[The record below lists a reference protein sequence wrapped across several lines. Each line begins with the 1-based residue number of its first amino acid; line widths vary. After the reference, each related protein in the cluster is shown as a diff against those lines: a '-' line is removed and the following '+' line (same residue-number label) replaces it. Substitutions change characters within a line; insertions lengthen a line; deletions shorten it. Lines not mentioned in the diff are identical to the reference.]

1 MSVNDWSDEIT
12 SLDHL
17 PAKLWHRANLPPT
30 RSVPLTPLL
39 VGTSADP
46 RVACT
51 ARLHRPEPW
60 TADRLSLRRREEERH
75 SKKVKETSKN
85 HVVVK
90 RRFPPVPMSA
100 SVPGAMLGVTAT
112 KSVPGTGR
120 GSARRTCSVRT
131 RLTPTSQVAA
141 FGAIGT
147 ATTKTGARFGH
158 HPKFHRPHLA
168 FTARRFIRPAAAKAE
183 DLPVSFLDDEQWN
196 DVVANANSSE
206 GGDDE
211 DGAAMASNSD
221 YAAGESNL
229 EYDRSFAVWICMAV
243 SAVVYSV
250 PFGFVRWNLSSLAP
264 LVWWQLGLSTAV
276 GTAMAMP
283 LIAAITK
290 PAATHDVNFP
300 IFARASFGVRGTCWA
315 FPKSRTTVFPIQD

>member
-100 SVPGAMLGVTAT
+100 SVPGAMLGVTA
-112 KSVPGTGR
+112 
-120 GSARRTCSVRT
+120 
-131 RLTPTSQVAA
+131 
-141 FGAIGT
+141 
-147 ATTKTGARFGH
+147 
-158 HPKFHRPHLA
+158 
-168 FTARRFIRPAAAKAE
+168 
-183 DLPVSFLDDEQWN
+183 
-196 DVVANANSSE
+196 
-206 GGDDE
+206 
-211 DGAAMASNSD
+211 
-221 YAAGESNL
+221 
-229 EYDRSFAVWICMAV
+229 
-243 SAVVYSV
+243 
-250 PFGFVRWNLSSLAP
+250 
-264 LVWWQLGLSTAV
+264 
-276 GTAMAMP
+276 
-283 LIAAITK
+283 
-290 PAATHDVNFP
+290 VN
-300 IFARASFGVRGTCWA
+300 ARASARSRPTARSTTCAAASPATTRASRGATPTRCRSTSGTPSA
-315 FPKSRTTVFPIQD
+315 SPPQIPPSSPRVHRAALHPPRRGKSRGFTGIIFGR